1 MLKNLAT
8 RMTRIGTFPLD
19 TLIPVATKHGYDSIE
34 FPLFEIK
41 TVDHAREAAL
51 KLRDSG
57 LEWGLMPMD
66 IDIMREC
73 TDDEFESDLLLLTQ
87 QMDLAEAAGV
97 KRYYN
102 HVWPGSNERSFNENF
117 EWCVKRFGRVYKSA
131 KEHGLQSGFEFLGP
145 KPLHDAF
152 KYPFIRNLKDILTL
166 ADAISAEVGVLVD
179 TYHWYT
185 SGSTLEDLDL
195 LQSGERVVGVHLN
208 DGWKGRTRD
217 EQEDMEREMPL
228 ATGVIDAVSVIK
240 KLDEMGFNGPVTVE
254 PFEPAATRLKN
265 MPLDDA
271 CKEVVDSI
279 KKVFNLA
286 QIQ

>member
-1 MLKNLAT
+1 M
-8 RMTRIGTFPLD
+8 
-19 TLIPVATKHGYDSIE
+19 
-34 FPLFEIK
+34 
-41 TVDHAREAAL
+41 
-51 KLRDSG
+51 
-57 LEWGLMPMD
+57 
-66 IDIMREC
+66 
-73 TDDEFESDLLLLTQ
+73 
-87 QMDLAEAAGV
+87 
-97 KRYYN
+97 
-102 HVWPGSNERSFNENF
+102 
-117 EWCVKRFGRVYKSA
+117 
-131 KEHGLQSGFEFLGP
+131 
-145 KPLHDAF
+145 
-152 KYPFIRNLKDILTL
+152 TL

-217 EQEDMEREMPL
+217 EQEDLEREMPL
-228 ATGVIDAVSVIK
+228 ATGVIDAISVIK

>member
-41 TVDHAREAAL
+41 TVDQAREAAL

-102 HVWPGSNERSFNENF
+102 HVWPGSNERSYNENL
-117 EWCVKRFGRVYKSA
+117 ERLVNRFGRVY
-131 KEHGLQSGFEFLGP
+131 
-145 KPLHDAF
+145 
-152 KYPFIRNLKDILTL
+152 
-166 ADAISAEVGVLVD
+166 
-179 TYHWYT
+179 
-185 SGSTLEDLDL
+185 
-195 LQSGERVVGVHLN
+195 
-208 DGWKGRTRD
+208 
-217 EQEDMEREMPL
+217 
-228 ATGVIDAVSVIK
+228 
-240 KLDEMGFNGPVTVE
+240 
-254 PFEPAATRLKN
+254 
-265 MPLDDA
+265 
-271 CKEVVDSI
+271 
-279 KKVFNLA
+279 
-286 QIQ
+286 